1 MNRRGRR
8 SLQGKN
14 KLPYEKEPFGGSF
27 LYFIRKQ
34 LRRVKGVDLT
44 AGGLLIMLGVDQH
57 LSLIVRA
64 ALDLN
69 VAEGGKGEIDAGDQL
84 LFLEIHDTHTDGR
97 ADLAEAESVVQLI
110 LVDSAALGG
119 KNIVRILEL
128 INDVGGRQRDL
139 PISLADRRQ
148 GECGD
153 DVVVFVVQM
162 HEILGGAIAR
172 RVEIEQPVLHVDQ
185 RRGPEDQRA

>member
-8 SLQGKN
+8 SLQGET

-69 VAEGGKGEIDAGDQL
+69 VAEGGKGEI
-84 LFLEIHDTHTDGR
+84 
-97 ADLAEAESVVQLI
+97 
-110 LVDSAALGG
+110 
-119 KNIVRILEL
+119 
-128 INDVGGRQRDL
+128 
-139 PISLADRRQ
+139 
-148 GECGD
+148 
-153 DVVVFVVQM
+153 
-162 HEILGGAIAR
+162 
-172 RVEIEQPVLHVDQ
+172 
-185 RRGPEDQRA
+185 